1 MYLYRAPF
9 EGQVKDVLSFAKHY
23 SKFMESI
30 SIDQITAA
38 AGATL
43 SLKQKSDVRI
53 SEVTP
58 PDRAHPNSLVFAS
71 KKELFAQAASKQAQA
86 FIMTEPVYEAVKA
99 DIPASA
105 SVWTTANVQAAMS
118 VVLKL
123 FDKVKPWLQK
133 GIHPQASVHPTAKVS
148 VKAHIGAFAV
158 IEAHAIVGDDTI
170 IFPHVYIGPYCE
182 IGARCQIGPQ
192 VSIGADGFGFTTDK
206 TFTHHKIPQIGKVV
220 IEDDCEFGAFCA
232 IDRATL
238 TETRIKKGSKFDNF
252 CHIAHNVQVGEN
264 ALVAAGFIVAGS
276 TIIGKNLMTS
286 GGVHA
291 LGHLKIADNV
301 ILSARAGVLQD
312 VEQSGMYGGYPLEN
326 HRDSVKTLM
335 TIPQLKLI
343 RKQVNKILT
352 HLNLKVEE

>member
-1 MYLYRAPF
+1 
-9 EGQVKDVLSFAKHY
+9 
-23 SKFMESI
+23 MESI
-30 SIDQITAA
+30 SIDRITAA
-38 AGATL
+38 AGSAL
-43 SLKQKSDVRI
+43 SLKQKSDI
-53 SEVTP
+53 SILEVTP
-58 PDRAHPNSLVFAS
+58 PDRSHPNSLVFIS
-71 KKELFAQAASKQAQA
+71 KKELFEQALSKKAQA
-86 FIMTEPVYEAVKA
+86 FIITETVYETIKSI
-99 DIPASA
+99 IPANA
-105 SVWTTANVQAAMS
+105 CVWTTANVQTAMS

-123 FDKVKPWLQK
+123 FDKVRPWHQQ
-133 GIHPQASVHPTAKVS
+133 GIHPQASVHPTAQVS
-148 VKAHIGAFAV
+148 AKAHIGAFAV
-158 IEAHAIVGDDTI
+158 IEAHAVVGDDSI
-170 IFPHVYIGPYCE
+170 IFPHVYVGPYCQ
-182 IGARCQIGPQ
+182 IGARCQVGPH

-206 TFTHHKIPQIGKVV
+206 SFTHHKIPQIGKVV

-312 VEQSGMYGGYPLEN
+312 VEESGMYGGYPLEP
-326 HRDSVKTLM
+326 HRESVKTLM

>member
-1 MYLYRAPF
+1 
-9 EGQVKDVLSFAKHY
+9 
-23 SKFMESI
+23 MESI
-30 SIDQITAA
+30 SIDRITAT
-38 AGATL
+38 AGSAL
-43 SLKQKSDVRI
+43 SLKQKSDVSI

-58 PDRAHPNSLVFAS
+58 PDRANQNSLVFAS
-71 KKELFAQAASKQAQA
+71 KKELFEQALGRQALA
-86 FIMTEPVYEAVKA
+86 FIMTEPVYETVKA
-99 DIPASA
+99 TIPSNAC
-105 SVWTTANVQAAMS
+105 VWTTTNIQTAMS
-118 VVLKL
+118 AVLKL
-123 FDKVKPWLQK
+123 FDKVKPWLQQ

-148 VKAHIGAFAV
+148 PKAHIGAFAV
-158 IEAHAIVGDDTI
+158 IEAHAVVGDDSI
-170 IFPHVYIGPYCE
+170 IFPHVYVGPYCQ
-182 IGARCQIGPQ
+182 IGARCQIGPH

-206 TFTHHKIPQIGKVV
+206 TFTHHKIPQIGKVI
-220 IEDDCEFGAFCA
+220 IEDDCELGAFCA
-232 IDRATL
+232 VDRATL

-264 ALVAAGFIVAGS
+264 AMVAAGFIVAGS

-312 VEQSGMYGGYPLEN
+312 VEQSGMYGGYPLEP

-343 RKQVNKILT
+343 RKQVNKILN